1 MTYPSDKPKCK
12 ATNHDGNPCGNH
24 PLKGTTVCRYH
35 GGSAP
40 QVKQKAMERILAA
53 ADPAAAELIRI
64 AKEGESEAVRVRAIT
79 DLLDRAGV
87 GEAKKLAVEMGI
99 VWSPP
104 TVEEAER
111 AELALEEGT

>member
-1 MTYPSDKPKCK
+1 MPYPSDKPKCK
-12 ATNHDGNPCGNH
+12 ATNNEGQPCGNH
-24 PLKGTTVCRYH
+24 PLQGGTVCRYH

-40 QVKQKAMERILAA
+40 QVRQKAMERILAA

-64 AKEGESEAVRVRAIT
+64 AKEGEQESVRVRAIT

-87 GEAKKLAVEMGI
+87 GEARKLAVEI
-99 VWSPP
+99 AAVWSPP

-111 AELALEEGT
+111 AEQALEEGQ